1 MPLRSYPL
9 ECPAQA
15 TYSPSCDS
23 TVTYA
28 AGETYP
34 SCRAVTDSAKRPER
48 VRVMDV
54 PLTTCSVPAAVRT
67 KSPENGF

>member
-54 PLTTCSVPAAVRT
+54 PVSYTHLTLPTNSRV
-67 KSPENGF
+67 